1 MSNTNF
7 QKKQIAREVNK
18 VIQSGF
24 SIDTSDDEQALKDQP
39 YFWDDLNTLKDELGN
54 SIIEFIGQVNAI
66 ITNPEVI
73 QNLGDRKEHFEKL
86 VTTFFSDINEFSHR
100 VKELRIQHEDR
111 TGHVNDINEFN
122 NYNRIA
128 ISYHSLY
135 TELSALITPT
145 LSDLVLTISEVVPNQ
160 TVQDSDTKE

>member
-86 VTTFFSDINEFSHR
+86 VTTFFSR
-100 VKELRIQHEDR
+100 YQ
-111 TGHVNDINEFN
+111 
-122 NYNRIA
+122 
-128 ISYHSLY
+128 
-135 TELSALITPT
+135 
-145 LSDLVLTISEVVPNQ
+145 
-160 TVQDSDTKE
+160 